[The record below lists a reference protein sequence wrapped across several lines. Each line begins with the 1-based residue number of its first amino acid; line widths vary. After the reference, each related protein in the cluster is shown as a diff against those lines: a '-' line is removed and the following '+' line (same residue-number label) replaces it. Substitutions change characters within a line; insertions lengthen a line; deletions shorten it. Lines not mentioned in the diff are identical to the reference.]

1 IQHVRHGSR
10 KLRRSLLEGSE
21 YRGLPHTG
29 MPVQGN
35 HRSLRLPVRQRI
47 KNPTPI
53 SLVSSFH
60 LPGPDSNQSQK
71 QDHIAAALP
80 APPAHHY
87 QITAPLG
94 KGFNRPE
101 IERQTTADRIHSP
114 EPRLSGSLLLVG
126 NTYFRTLTIIQQG
139 YVDGTWDGPVRKLL
153 GRTNIHNHVWAANGP
168 FRNDLLRLR
177 ETLHSEPTR
186 NPS

>member
-1 IQHVRHGSR
+1 MEVLSLLFSPFSGSIFPQYPVHSPVHLITQENR
-10 KLRRSLLEGSE
+10 QSIADHLLEGSE

-60 LPGPDSNQSQK
+60 LPGPDSDQSKK
-71 QDHIAAALP
+71 QDHIATTLP

-139 YVDGTWDGPVRKLL
+139 
-153 GRTNIHNHVWAANGP
+153 
-168 FRNDLLRLR
+168 
-177 ETLHSEPTR
+177 
-186 NPS
+186 